1 MHRVYGAASA
11 GRDAPYLASDVPPVW
26 KHGYVPLPPP
36 SSPPSS
42 APNPRRIASE
52 PTNPLVHDLTLSP
65 HPPPLPFIPPRFSPN
80 STRPNSFEISRHPF
94 YDLHASLCL
103 LFHAGG
109 RKRER
114 EKEWSLCALARIPTT
129 NTWAFVDVAPS
140 PPFSRDAT
148 MLTPRVE
155 YVFDPSLAGQRILFD
170 LSNRFPRVFV
180 FF

>member
-1 MHRVYGAASA
+1 MARRAQVVTRRILHRMYHQCGNT
-11 GRDAPYLASDVPPVW
+11 DTYLS
-26 KHGYVPLPPP
+26 PPP

-114 EKEWSLCALARIPTT
+114 VGRCARLHVYRQRTRGRSWTSRRRRRFLVTRLC
-129 NTWAFVDVAPS
+129 
-140 PPFSRDAT
+140 
-148 MLTPRVE
+148 
-155 YVFDPSLAGQRILFD
+155 
-170 LSNRFPRVFV
+170 
-180 FF
+180 